1 MESRSFLLRSRCF
14 LTATAFLIRKY
25 ISSGRE
31 GARPTL
37 HSLDP
42 PSTVLLQDSENLGA
56 SHSLHLT
63 NTLLISQ
70 QHANLRGG
78 KTLLRQTAHG
88 SLHLSRRSLQPGRSG
103 SLVGQARSRN
113 TLSTR
118 SQTLPP
124 SAYPFPYIR
133 PIVYMIRLRN
143 NGVQPEYKRGRFSV
157 IGWICIYFKY
167 KLKDDGKTGSAVS
180 FWFSLNRVVNHDSTC
195 HLIRIR
201 NRKNSIVYLR
211 E

>member
-1 MESRSFLLRSRCF
+1 M
-14 LTATAFLIRKY
+14 ATAFLIRKY

-56 SHSLHLT
+56 GHSLHLT

-70 QHANLRGG
+70 QHTNLRGG

-167 KLKDDGKTGSAVS
+167 DLKGDEKTG
-180 FWFSLNRVVNHDSTC
+180 
-195 HLIRIR
+195 
-201 NRKNSIVYLR
+201 
-211 E
+211 

>member
-1 MESRSFLLRSRCF
+1 M
-14 LTATAFLIRKY
+14 ATAFLIRKY

-56 SHSLHLT
+56 GHSLHLT

-70 QHANLRGG
+70 QHTNLRGG

-167 KLKDDGKTGSAVS
+167 DLKGDEKTGSAVS
-180 FWFSLNRVVNHDSTC
+180 FWSSLNQVVNHDSTC
-195 HLIRIR
+195 HLIHIR

>member
-1 MESRSFLLRSRCF
+1 M
-14 LTATAFLIRKY
+14 ATAFLIRKY

-56 SHSLHLT
+56 GHSLHLT

-70 QHANLRGG
+70 QHTNLRGG

-167 KLKDDGKTGSAVS
+167 ELKDDEKTGSAVS
-180 FWFSLNRVVNHDSTC
+180 FWSSLNQVVNHDSTC
-195 HLIRIR
+195 HLIHIR

>member
-1 MESRSFLLRSRCF
+1 M
-14 LTATAFLIRKY
+14 ATAFLIRKY

-56 SHSLHLT
+56 GHSLHLT

-70 QHANLRGG
+70 QHTNLRGG

-88 SLHLSRRSLQPGRSG
+88 SLHLSRSSLQPGRSG

-167 KLKDDGKTGSAVS
+167 DLKGDEKTGSAVS
-180 FWFSLNRVVNHDSTC
+180 FWFSLNQVVNHDSTC
-195 HLIRIR
+195 HLIHIR

>member
-1 MESRSFLLRSRCF
+1 M
-14 LTATAFLIRKY
+14 ATAFLIRKY

-56 SHSLHLT
+56 GHSLHLT

-70 QHANLRGG
+70 QHTNLRGG

-167 KLKDDGKTGSAVS
+167 ELKGDEKTGYAVS
-180 FWFSLNRVVNHDSTC
+180 FWFSLNRVV
-195 HLIRIR
+195 I
-201 NRKNSIVYLR
+201 
-211 E
+211 

>member
-1 MESRSFLLRSRCF
+1 M
-14 LTATAFLIRKY
+14 ATAFLIRKY

-56 SHSLHLT
+56 GHSLHLT

-70 QHANLRGG
+70 QHTNLRGG

-167 KLKDDGKTGSAVS
+167 DLKGDEKTGSAVS
-180 FWFSLNRVVNHDSTC
+180 FWFSLNRDVDWC
-195 HLIRIR
+195 CLICVIH
-201 NRKNSIVYLR
+201 RKTLRESDGVYLHVVS
-211 E
+211 

>member
-1 MESRSFLLRSRCF
+1 M
-14 LTATAFLIRKY
+14 ATAFLIRKY

-56 SHSLHLT
+56 GHSLHLT

-70 QHANLRGG
+70 QHTNLRGG

-167 KLKDDGKTGSAVS
+167 KLKGDEKTGSAVS
-180 FWFSLNRVVNHDSTC
+180 FWSSLNQVVNHDSTC
-195 HLIRIR
+195 HLIHIR

>member
-1 MESRSFLLRSRCF
+1 M
-14 LTATAFLIRKY
+14 ATAFLIRKY

-56 SHSLHLT
+56 GHSLHLT

-70 QHANLRGG
+70 QHTNLRGG

-88 SLHLSRRSLQPGRSG
+88 SLHLSRSSLQPGRSG

-157 IGWICIYFKY
+157 IG
-167 KLKDDGKTGSAVS
+167 
-180 FWFSLNRVVNHDSTC
+180 
-195 HLIRIR
+195 
-201 NRKNSIVYLR
+201 
-211 E
+211 

>member
-1 MESRSFLLRSRCF
+1 M
-14 LTATAFLIRKY
+14 ATAFLIRKY

-56 SHSLHLT
+56 GHSLHLT

-88 SLHLSRRSLQPGRSG
+88 SLHLSRSSLQPGRSG

-167 KLKDDGKTGSAVS
+167 DLKGDEKTGSAVS
-180 FWFSLNRVVNHDSTC
+180 FWFSLNQVVNHDSRC
-195 HLIRIR
+195 HLIHIR

>member
-1 MESRSFLLRSRCF
+1 M
-14 LTATAFLIRKY
+14 ATAFLIRKY

-56 SHSLHLT
+56 GHSLHLT

-70 QHANLRGG
+70 QHTNLRGG

-167 KLKDDGKTGSAVS
+167 KLKGDEKTGYAVS
-180 FWFSLNRVVNHDSTC
+180 FWSSLNQVVNHDSTC
-195 HLIRIR
+195 HLIHIR

>member
-1 MESRSFLLRSRCF
+1 M
-14 LTATAFLIRKY
+14 ATAFLIRKY

-42 PSTVLLQDSENLGA
+42 HSTVLLQDSENLGA
-56 SHSLHLT
+56 GHSLHLT

-70 QHANLRGG
+70 QDTDLRGSEA
-78 KTLLRQTAHG
+78 LLRQTANR
-88 SLHLSRRSLQPGRSG
+88 SLHLSRSRLQPGRSG

-157 IGWICIYFKY
+157 IGWIYIYFKY
-167 KLKDDGKTGSAVS
+167 ELKDDEKTGYAVS
-180 FWFSLNRVVNHDSTC
+180 FWFSLNQVVDWC
-195 HLIRIR
+195 RLICVMH
-201 NRKNSIVYLR
+201 RKTLR
-211 E
+211 ESDGVYPHVVS

>member
-1 MESRSFLLRSRCF
+1 M
-14 LTATAFLIRKY
+14 ATAFLIRKY

-56 SHSLHLT
+56 GHSLHLT

-70 QHANLRGG
+70 QHTNLRGG

-167 KLKDDGKTGSAVS
+167 ELKGDEKTGSAVS
-180 FWFSLNRVVNHDSTC
+180 FWFSLNQVVNHDSRC
-195 HLIRIR
+195 HLIHIR

>member
-14 LTATAFLIRKY
+14 LMATAFLIRKY

-56 SHSLHLT
+56 GHSLHLT

-70 QHANLRGG
+70 QDTDLRGSEA
-78 KTLLRQTAHG
+78 LLRQTANR
-88 SLHLSRRSLQPGRSG
+88 SLHLSRSRLQPGRSG

-113 TLSTR
+113 TLSTSDKSSIPVETPTTTHR
-118 SQTLPP
+118 HTTYPLP
-124 SAYPFPYIR
+124 YMR
-133 PIVYMIRLRN
+133 PIVN
-143 NGVQPEYKRGRFSV
+143 SDSKKQEEYCRF
-157 IGWICIYFKY
+157 
-167 KLKDDGKTGSAVS
+167 
-180 FWFSLNRVVNHDSTC
+180 
-195 HLIRIR
+195 
-201 NRKNSIVYLR
+201 
-211 E
+211 

>member
-1 MESRSFLLRSRCF
+1 M
-14 LTATAFLIRKY
+14 ATAFLIRKY

-56 SHSLHLT
+56 GHSLHLT

-70 QHANLRGG
+70 QHTNLRGG

-88 SLHLSRRSLQPGRSG
+88 SLHFCRSSLQPGRSG

-167 KLKDDGKTGSAVS
+167 KLKGDEKTGSAVS
-180 FWFSLNRVVNHDSTC
+180 FWSSLNQVVNHDSTC
-195 HLIRIR
+195 HLIHIR

>member
-1 MESRSFLLRSRCF
+1 M
-14 LTATAFLIRKY
+14 ATAFLIRKY

-56 SHSLHLT
+56 GHSLHLT

-70 QHANLRGG
+70 QHTNLRGG

-167 KLKDDGKTGSAVS
+167 ELKGDEKTGSAVS
-180 FWFSLNRVVNHDSTC
+180 FWSSLNQVVNHDSTC
-195 HLIRIR
+195 HLIHIR